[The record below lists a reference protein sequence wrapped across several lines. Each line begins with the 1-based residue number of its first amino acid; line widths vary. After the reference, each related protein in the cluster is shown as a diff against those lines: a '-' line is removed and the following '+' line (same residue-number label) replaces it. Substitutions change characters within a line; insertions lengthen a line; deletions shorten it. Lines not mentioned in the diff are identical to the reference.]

1 MKIILFIF
9 IIIFFSLKI
18 SYWSSVYASSFD
30 IVRLIPGN
38 QCAKI
43 LNNGKIN
50 SRPADGDGRFYSI
63 FYNNNDYIIEIIYNK
78 NMKSYNCLGGNNT
91 NQIK

>member
-1 MKIILFIF
+1 MKIILFVF
-9 IIIFFSLKI
+9 IIILFFLKI
-18 SYWSSVYASSFD
+18 SYWSNVYASSFD

-43 LNNGKIN
+43 VNNGKIN

-63 FYNNNDYIIEIIYNK
+63 FYNNHDYIIEIIYNE
-78 NMKSYNCLGGNNT
+78 NMKSYDCLGGIST
-91 NQIK
+91 N

>member
-1 MKIILFIF
+1 MRIILFVF
-9 IIIFFSLKI
+9 IIILFFLKI
-18 SYWSSVYASSFD
+18 SYWSSVYASSLEN
-30 IVRLIPGN
+30 VRLIPSY
-38 QCAKI
+38 QCVKI

>member
-1 MKIILFIF
+1 MKIILFVF
-9 IIIFFSLKI
+9 ITIFFFLKI

-63 FYNNNDYIIEIIYNK
+63 FYNNNGYIIEIIYNK

-91 NQIK
+91 N

>member
-1 MKIILFIF
+1 MKIILFVF
-9 IIIFFSLKI
+9 ITIFFFLKI

-78 NMKSYNCLGGNNT
+78 DMKSYNCLGGNNT
-91 NQIK
+91 N

>member
-1 MKIILFIF
+1 MKIILFVF
-9 IIIFFSLKI
+9 IIIFFFLKI
-18 SYWSSVYASSFD
+18 SYWSSVYARSFD

-78 NMKSYNCLGGNNT
+78 NMKSYNCLGGNKT
-91 NQIK
+91 N

>member
-1 MKIILFIF
+1 MKIILFVF
-9 IIIFFSLKI
+9 IIIFFFIKI
-18 SYWSSVYASSFD
+18 IYWSSIYASSFD
-30 IVRLIPGN
+30 IVRLIPGS

-91 NQIK
+91 N

>member
-1 MKIILFIF
+1 MKIILFVF
-9 IIIFFSLKI
+9 IIIFFFLKI

-78 NMKSYNCLGGNNT
+78 NMKSYKCLGGNHT
-91 NQIK
+91 N

>member
-1 MKIILFIF
+1 MKIILFVF
-9 IIIFFSLKI
+9 ITIFFFLKI
-18 SYWSSVYASSFD
+18 SYWSSVYAGSFD

-91 NQIK
+91 N

>member
-1 MKIILFIF
+1 MKIILFVF
-9 IIIFFSLKI
+9 IIIFFLLKI

-78 NMKSYNCLGGNNT
+78 NMKSYNCLGGNN
-91 NQIK
+91 NN

>member
-1 MKIILFIF
+1 MKIILFVF
-9 IIIFFSLKI
+9 IIIFFFLKI

-63 FYNNNDYIIEIIYNK
+63 FYNNYDYIVEIIYNK

-91 NQIK
+91 N

>member
-9 IIIFFSLKI
+9 IIIFFFLKI

-78 NMKSYNCLGGNNT
+78 NMKSYNCLGRNNT
-91 NQIK
+91 N

>member
-1 MKIILFIF
+1 MKIILFVF
-9 IIIFFSLKI
+9 IIIFFFLKI

-50 SRPADGDGRFYSI
+50 GRPADGDGRFYLI

-91 NQIK
+91 N

>member
-1 MKIILFIF
+1 MKIILFVF
-9 IIIFFSLKI
+9 IIILFFLKI

-63 FYNNNDYIIEIIYNK
+63 FYNNHDYIIEIIYNE
-78 NMKSYNCLGGNNT
+78 NMKSYDCLGGIST
-91 NQIK
+91 N

>member
-9 IIIFFSLKI
+9 IIIFFFLKI
-18 SYWSSVYASSFD
+18 SYWSIVYASSFD
-30 IVRLIPGN
+30 IVKLIPGN

-91 NQIK
+91 N

>member
-1 MKIILFIF
+1 MKIILFVF
-9 IIIFFSLKI
+9 VIILFFLKI
-18 SYWSSVYASSFD
+18 SYWSNVFASSFD

-63 FYNNNDYIIEIIYNK
+63 FYNNHDYIIEIIYNE
-78 NMKSYNCLGGNNT
+78 NMKSYDCLGGIST
-91 NQIK
+91 N

>member
-1 MKIILFIF
+1 MKIILFVF
-9 IIIFFSLKI
+9 ITIFFFLKI

-63 FYNNNDYIIEIIYNK
+63 FYNNNDYIIEII
-78 NMKSYNCLGGNNT
+78 
-91 NQIK
+91 